1 MSNSYYGLLPPPP
14 PAQAFARDIFGN
26 ERDDYGNPVGPQ
38 ASPSDDI
45 NFPASQNAAAPQPR
59 EKATDALG
67 RRAGSLLDEID
78 FPAFVS
84 SLVQGTFDAIV
95 DSSIRQMEA
104 YADLVAAV
112 AKPLDQFTQEN
123 VTRNQARDWLAE
135 QYPSDVRLEQQ
146 GDEMLLAPVASGEE
160 DFSEAPSWLADFGHE
175 GAELNQEFMEETLL
189 PLARER
195 VAQQRLSTL
204 ATMVLTGMNRVVVK
218 DGSVGARLRFRASA
232 ADTSTLQYATS
243 NDPSSGATE
252 WGRRGTGRGAVTKVS
267 TVDVNAQS
275 DTELEA
281 RLYGDVK
288 INFASETLPLDRF
301 VDQAQ
306 QALLERHSRM
316 RSNDRPRAASPTP
329 AVASLPTPQVTAPV
343 VTPVASAPIVSA
355 PIASTPA
362 PALAP
367 QNEQPPGVVPP
378 PPAPPPMG
386 AATS

>member
-1 MSNSYYGLLPPPP
+1 MSFARDLFGNEVGEPTPP
-14 PAQAFARDIFGN
+14 PAMVSNTQVQ
-26 ERDDYGNPVGPQ
+26 P
-38 ASPSDDI
+38 SP
-45 NFPASQNAAAPQPR
+45 PR
-59 EKATDALG
+59 EKGVDALG

-78 FPAFVS
+78 FTAFVS

-123 VTRNQARDWLAE
+123 VTRNQARDWLVE
-135 QYPSDVRLEQQ
+135 QYPSDIQMQQDGGEYRLIP
-146 GDEMLLAPVASGEE
+146 AAK
-160 DFSEAPSWLADFGHE
+160 SEAEQEFGEPPVWLSDFGHE
-175 GAELNQEFMEETLL
+175 GAELSGEFLEETLL

-204 ATMVLTGMNRVVVK
+204 ATMVLTGINRVVVK

-232 ADTSTLQYATS
+232 GESATVQYATS
-243 NDPSSGATE
+243 NDPGTGVTE
-252 WGRRGTGRGAVTKVS
+252 WGRRGAGRGAVTKVS

-288 INFASETLPLDRF
+288 INFASETVPLDRF
-301 VDQAQ
+301 INQAQ

-316 RSNDRPRAASPTP
+316 QRGASNRS
-329 AVASLPTPQVTAPV
+329 TAPAL
-343 VTPVASAPIVSA
+343 PS
-355 PIASTPA
+355 PA
-362 PALAP
+362 PAQAQAP
-367 QNEQPPGVVPP
+367 LQAPAPIPTQPQMATEPAANTSAGVPP
-378 PPAPPPMG
+378 PPTGG
-386 AATS
+386 AT

>member
-1 MSNSYYGLLPPPP
+1 MSESYSGRLPPPP
-14 PAQAFARDIFGN
+14 PAPLGQALARDIFGN
-26 ERDDYGNPVGPQ
+26 ERDGYGNPINQPAPQ
-38 ASPSDDI
+38 SEDI
-45 NFPASQNAAAPQPR
+45 NFSGSQTSQQSQPK

-78 FPAFVS
+78 FPTFVS
-84 SLVQGTFDAIV
+84 SLLQGTFDAIV

-123 VTRNQARDWLAE
+123 VTLNQARDWLAE

-146 GDEMLLAPVASGEE
+146 GSELLLTPVANSEE
-160 DFSEAPSWLADFGHE
+160 EFSEAPSWLADFGHE
-175 GAELNQEFMEETLL
+175 GEELNQEFLEETLL

-232 ADTSTLQYATS
+232 ADTATVQYATS

-281 RLYGDVK
+281 HLYGDVK

-316 RSNDRPRAASPTP
+316 RHSNQPRATASRAQPPAAAPLPAPQTTTP
-329 AVASLPTPQVTAPV
+329 
-343 VTPVASAPIVSA
+343 I
-355 PIASTPA
+355 STPA
-362 PALAP
+362 ATPVPAATD
-367 QNEQPPGVVPP
+367 EQPSSVLPP
-378 PPAPPPMG
+378 PG
-386 AATS
+386 ATP